1 MTLSQWILFA
11 LAVQFVHFLGTWKL
25 YVAAGYK
32 AWQAAVPVYNAILLM
47 KIINRPVW
55 WVILLFIPTINL
67 ILFGVLWVETLRSF
81 GRNKTQDTLLVL
93 LTFGLS
99 IFSLNYSKNLKHI
112 STKKVKKKCKRFW
125 TKVKI
130 LM

>member
-112 STKKVKKKCKRFW
+112 SDRS
-125 TKVKI
+125 
-130 LM
+130 